1 MRDVVPRESRQAKR
15 ERAAEVVR
23 RLKDEY
29 PDSRCS
35 LTFEDPWQLVV
46 ATALSAQCTDER
58 VNQVTPQLFARWPRP
73 EDLAAAPLGEIE
85 EVVRSTGFYR
95 AKAKNIQ
102 GAARVVVE
110 EFGGKVP
117 RTMGELLRLPGVARK
132 TANVVLHVAFDAPEG
147 AGAGVVVDTH
157 VTRVA
162 NRLKLVNTEDA
173 KKIEVEL
180 QKILAEEDWGVF
192 THLIIDHGRAIC
204 TGRSKPKC
212 DRCVLAQICPSAF
225 RF

>member
-1 MRDVVPRESRQAKR
+1 MPRESRQSKR

-23 RLKDEY
+23 RLKEEY
-29 PDSRCS
+29 PDSHCS
-35 LTFEDPWQLVV
+35 LTFDDPWQLVV

-117 RTMGELLRLPGVARK
+117 RTMDELLRLPGVARK
-132 TANVVLHVAFDAPEG
+132 TANVVLHVAFGAPEG

-180 QKILAEEDWGVF
+180 QKILAEEDWGIF

-212 DRCVLAQICPSAF
+212 DSCVLAQICPSAF